1 MNDVWL
7 DSLVVYC
14 ADIGSVKRGK
24 FGWASRCIGPDPRQS
39 GGTDIQQLVTQ
50 VACDLNS
57 GKKSGSRIRVP
68 IVGSRHLRSQG
79 TDFCP

>member
-39 GGTDIQQLVTQ
+39 GGTTSAVGDAGRLRPQQ
-50 VACDLNS
+50 
-57 GKKSGSRIRVP
+57 R
-68 IVGSRHLRSQG
+68 
-79 TDFCP
+79 